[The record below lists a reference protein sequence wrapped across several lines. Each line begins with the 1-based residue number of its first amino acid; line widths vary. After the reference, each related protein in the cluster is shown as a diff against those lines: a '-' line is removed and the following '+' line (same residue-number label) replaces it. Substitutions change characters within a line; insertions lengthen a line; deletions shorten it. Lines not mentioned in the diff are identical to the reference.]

1 MAEVA
6 AAEAGDNKEEAVE
19 AGAAAVVAEGAARA
33 PWTSEDS
40 ARTREEDL
48 AVAIAEG
55 PRRQAPPREEEVM
68 LHSPSPSPHIRRP
81 GPGPGVAATPQR
93 LGRCRR
99 ARPQRRLRR

>member
-19 AGAAAVVAEGAARA
+19 AGAAAVVPEGAARA
-33 PWTSEDS
+33 PRTSEDS

-68 LHSPSPSPHIRRP
+68 LHSPSPHIRR
-81 GPGPGVAATPQR
+81 PGPGVAATPQR

>member
-19 AGAAAVVAEGAARA
+19 AGAAAVVAEGAARW
-33 PWTSEDS
+33 PRTSEDS

-68 LHSPSPSPHIRRP
+68 LHSPSPHIRRPGP